1 MILGKLDISCVSK
14 CEGIPFVFQHGL
26 GSNLN
31 QSQTLL
37 ENLGKVQLISMDMP
51 GHGNAPLPH
60 NTQPSFDIY
69 ADHVVTLMHKLKIK
83 KAILGGISMGAG
95 IALNIAVRFPDKISG
110 LVLIRP
116 AWLDQNRPENLEILI
131 EAANYI
137 RLKNGKEAFMQRPKF
152 KSIQDD
158 LPKAAQSVLGVFEQT
173 QRDEIPIVLE
183 SMVQDRPFENLEL
196 LKHIVVPCL
205 VVGNEDDPL
214 HPFEMA
220 REIHH
225 RIQSSQLHKVISRYM
240 DDARHQYSIKKL
252 VTKFIT
258 DHEELLERE

>member
-1 MILGKLDISCVSK
+1 MDINYLSK
-14 CEGIPFVFQHGL
+14 GHGFPFIFQHGL
-26 GSNLN
+26 GSHLN

-37 ENLGKVQLISMDMP
+37 ENLGNVRLISMDMP
-51 GHGNAPLPH
+51 GHGNAPLH
-60 NTQPSFDIY
+60 QNTLPSFDYY
-69 ADHVVTLMHKLKIK
+69 ADRAITLMQKLKIK

-95 IALNIAVRFPDKISG
+95 IALNIALRFPDKISG

-116 AWLDQNRPENLEILI
+116 AWLDQKRPENLEILI

-173 QRDEIPIVLE
+173 QRDEISIVLE
-183 SMVQDRPFENLEL
+183 SMVQDRPFENLES
-196 LKHIVVPCL
+196 LKQINVPCL

-220 REIHH
+220 RKIHH
-225 RIQSSQLHKVISRYM
+225 FIPSSQLQEVISRYL
-240 DDARHQYSIKKL
+240 DDAQHQYSIKKL

-258 DHEELLERE
+258 DHEELLER